1 MEYKEFI
8 ALVADMRKAQ
18 QNYFRASM
26 PASKAEYLLLSK
38 KLEKQ
43 VDEQIIKLNSNQT
56 TLL

>member
-18 QNYFRASM
+18 ANYFRASM
-26 PASKAEYLLLSK
+26 AASKAEYLLLSK